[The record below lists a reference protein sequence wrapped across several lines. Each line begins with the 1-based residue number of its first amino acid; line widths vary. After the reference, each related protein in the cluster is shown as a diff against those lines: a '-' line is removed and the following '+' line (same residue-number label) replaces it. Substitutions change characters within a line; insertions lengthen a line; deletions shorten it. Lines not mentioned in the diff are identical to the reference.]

1 MARVLNDRQMKFHAF
16 PIALTLASTERGCVV
31 LDQPQ
36 RVGGWA
42 VLRLVC
48 DKAALRFMVREQ
60 QKTIS

>member
-1 MARVLNDRQMKFHAF
+1 MKFHAF

-48 DKAALRFMVREQ
+48 DTAALRFMVREQ